1 MFSNNANKN
10 VIPIVTQDADGNNS
24 DSQQKRTATPP
35 EAAVCEHCFGTGMEV
50 VPGKGARP
58 CRCRIQDSRRTLFA
72 AARIPRRYSECS
84 LDNFKTEANS
94 SQNIAFR
101 YACRLVLDYPAVDRG
116 LLFIGPVGVGKTHL
130 SVAILTGLIEKGVPC
145 LFCEFGSLL
154 KQIQDSYNPI
164 SQTSE
169 MRVLAPV
176 YQAEVL
182 VLDELGATIPTDWVR
197 DTMYQ
202 IINKR
207 YNDRKL
213 TIFTTNFL
221 DEPRVEQGNDYG
233 QQEEPVSRRR
243 TGKLTDRR
251 VREIN
256 PPTLEERIGTRMRSR
271 LYEMCNKVE
280 IQGEDYRK
288 RLDKRRFESKRI

>member
-1 MFSNNANKN
+1 MSSDKSNKN
-10 VIPIVTQDADGNNS
+10 VIQLVTQDAAGENS
-24 DSQQKRTATPP
+24 DPHQKTTVAPL
-35 EAAVCEHCFGTGMEV
+35 AGAVCELCFGTGMEV
-50 VPGKGARP
+50 VPGKGARL
-58 CRCRIQDSRRTLFA
+58 CHCRIRDSRRKLFE

-221 DEPRVEQGNDYG
+221 DEPRVEHGDDYDP
-233 QQEEPVSRRR
+233 QEESVSRRR
-243 TGKLTDRR
+243 TRKLTDKR
-251 VREIN
+251 VREID

-280 IQGEDYRK
+280 IQGDDYRK
-288 RLDKRRFESKRI
+288 RLDKQRFESKRI